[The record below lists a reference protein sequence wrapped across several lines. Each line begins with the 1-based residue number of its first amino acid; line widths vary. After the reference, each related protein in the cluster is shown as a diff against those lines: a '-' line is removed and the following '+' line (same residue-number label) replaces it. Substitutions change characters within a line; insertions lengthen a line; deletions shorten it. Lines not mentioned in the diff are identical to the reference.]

1 MGRLD
6 WDLNSKTL
14 EHTGIRDN
22 LHSTT
27 QLPYI
32 IFCSGMSRS
41 ASSWSYKTCKTLVRL
56 RTPENKIDCGYLNE
70 ADTFADAYV
79 STKMKSGYDALIYFS
94 HVINKRALRMILCG
108 IAKNVYTYR
117 DPRDSIASIMRNKG
131 CKYGPAFDFVHSS
144 LLLFNLFAA
153 DQYSL
158 LLPFPETLKDPLGT
172 TAKIAD
178 YLDYDL
184 SREQIEKVHLKTQRL
199 AIDRRN
205 EQRRKSA
212 YSALDIEIIDH
223 GLEVLEGEP
232 TDAPAVNNPW
242 RYSALNKNQYADA
255 TKRLLNWLIKMNF
268 PTSPVP
274 RWGGN

>member
-1 MGRLD
+1 MDRLD
-6 WDLNSKTL
+6 WNLNSNTL
-14 EHTGIRDN
+14 GRTPTCDN
-22 LHSTT
+22 FLSTT
-27 QLPYI
+27 RLPHI

-41 ASSWSYKTCKTLVRL
+41 ASSWSYKTCLILERL

-79 STKMKSGYDALIYFS
+79 STKMKSGYNALVYFS
-94 HVINKRALRMILCG
+94 HEINKRALRMILCG
-108 IAKNVYTYR
+108 VAKNVYTYR
-117 DPRDSIASIMRNKG
+117 DPRDSIASIMRKQG
-131 CKYGPAFDFVHSS
+131 CKYGRAFDFVHSS
-144 LLLFNLFAA
+144 LLLFDLFAA

-158 LLPFPETLKDPLGT
+158 LLPFSESLKDPLGT

-184 SREQIEKVHLKTQRL
+184 SREQIEIVHLKTQKL

-205 EQRRKSA
+205 VQRRISA
-212 YSALDIEIIDH
+212 RSASDIEIIDQ
-223 GLEVLEGEP
+223 GLEILKGKP
-232 TDAPAVNNPW
+232 SDAPGVNNPW

-255 TKRLLNWLIKMNF
+255 TKKLRNWLIKMNF

-274 RWGGN
+274 PWEKN

>member
-1 MGRLD
+1 MGHLD

-22 LHSTT
+22 LQSIT

-41 ASSWSYKTCKTLVRL
+41 ASSWSYKTCQALERL

-70 ADTFADAYV
+70 TDTLADAYV
-79 STKMKSGYDALIYFS
+79 STKMNSGYNTLIYFS
-94 HVINKRALRMILCG
+94 HAINKRALRMIICG

-131 CKYGPAFDFVHSS
+131 SKYGPAFDFVHSS
-144 LLLFNLFAA
+144 LLLFDLFAA

-184 SREQIEKVHLKTQRL
+184 SREQIEIVHLKTQKL

-205 EQRRKSA
+205 VQRRISA
-212 YSALDIEIIDH
+212 HSASDIEIIDQ
-223 GLEVLEGEP
+223 GLEILKGKP
-232 TDAPAVNNPW
+232 SDAPGVNNPW

-255 TKRLLNWLIKMNF
+255 TKKLRNWLIKMNF

-274 RWGGN
+274 PWEKN